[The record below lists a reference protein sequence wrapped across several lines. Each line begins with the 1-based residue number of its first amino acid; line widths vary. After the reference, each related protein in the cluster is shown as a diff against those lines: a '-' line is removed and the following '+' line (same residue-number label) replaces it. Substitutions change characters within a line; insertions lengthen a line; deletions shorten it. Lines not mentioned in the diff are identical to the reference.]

1 MMTVFNQT
9 GRPPAIDAIKRI
21 EEQRRSLGWSY
32 RLRQEKRL
40 YGLALIAALL
50 ILWEASA
57 RLGWV
62 VSSYWP
68 PVSVVLL
75 AALHGLAGGDVAL
88 TLLATLRRGAIG
100 YASGSMAG
108 ITLGLLLGVNR
119 WLRYLIRP
127 IIEVIRPIPAPAV
140 IPPLILFLGVD
151 DALKIFIVALASFF
165 PVFTNA
171 FSDVHAIDD
180 TLVQTARTFR
190 VGWYRTMMKVIL
202 PATLPSIAAG
212 LRSAIS
218 IALVVAVIAE
228 MIAGSSGI
236 GYFIVQMQYAMRPD
250 QMYAAII
257 YLAATGYILNRLFLA
272 AEARLIPWMGK
283 V

>member
-75 AALHGLAGGDVAL
+75 AALRGLAGGDVAL

-171 FSDVHAIDD
+171 FSGVHAVDD
-180 TLVQTARTFR
+180 TLACTPSTIR
-190 VGWYRTMMKVIL
+190 WYKPL
-202 PATLPSIAAG
+202 AHSGSAG
-212 LRSAIS
+212 
-218 IALVVAVIAE
+218 
-228 MIAGSSGI
+228 
-236 GYFIVQMQYAMRPD
+236 IVR
-250 QMYAAII
+250 
-257 YLAATGYILNRLFLA
+257 
-272 AEARLIPWMGK
+272 
-283 V
+283 

>member
-1 MMTVFNQT
+1 
-9 GRPPAIDAIKRI
+9 
-21 EEQRRSLGWSY
+21 LGWSY

-75 AALHGLAGGDVAL
+75 AALRGLAGGDVAL

-236 GYFIVQMQYAMRPD
+236 GYFIVQMQYDMRQD

>member
-1 MMTVFNQT
+1 MTVLNQT
-9 GRPPAIDAIKRI
+9 SRPPAIDANKRI
-21 EEQRRSLGWSY
+21 EEQRRSLGWSH

-50 ILWEASA
+50 ILWEASV

-68 PVSVVLL
+68 PVSVVFL
-75 AALHGLAGGDVAL
+75 AALRGLAGGDIAL

-100 YASGSMAG
+100 YASGSVAG

-171 FSDVHAIDD
+171 FSGVQAVDD

-202 PATLPSIAAG
+202 PATLPPITAG

-236 GYFIVQMQYAMRPD
+236 GYFIVEMQYAMRPD

-272 AEARLIPWMGK
+272 VEARLIPWMGK